1 MNTKN
6 METLGAYAERLVR
19 YYFES
24 QGSKVQKSSDLYD
37 DKKDILID
45 GASTEIKF
53 QTIYYNFKSYDRNNT
68 YMAFTVPI
76 ITGDSNKVAQ
86 NQLMKCVNVD
96 RWIIVQN
103 PKKSHERTIKI
114 WEAPP
119 LGQRKF
125 KIIRNSKDG
134 RITAGFPLSDF
145 KLLTEID
152 NKPIFDKIKKL
163 EFSQYGGYSK
173 QNV

>member
-6 METLGAYAERLVR
+6 MAALGAYSERLVQ

-24 QGSKVQKSSDLYD
+24 KGSKVQKSSSMYD

-45 GASTEIKF
+45 GASTEVKF
-53 QTIYYNFKSYDRNNT
+53 QTIYYNFKSYDRSEP

-86 NQLMKCVNVD
+86 NQLMKCVNVE

-103 PKKSHERTIKI
+103 PAKPNERTIKI

-125 KIIRNSKDG
+125 KIIQNSKDK

-145 KLLTEID
+145 KLLVDID
-152 NKPIFDKIKKL
+152 NKAIFKKIKDL
-163 EFSQYGGYSK
+163 QFSKWGNYSK